1 MNSRKISC
9 IAGAA
14 MAFGLSG
21 CARTPSVDVFGSY
34 FPVWMFCLGGGIA
47 LTLAIRFL
55 LIRAKLDTELGPR
68 ALVYPSL
75 AALFTCAIWLV
86 GFHD

>member
-1 MNSRKISC
+1 
-9 IAGAA
+9 
-14 MAFGLSG
+14 MAFALSG

-47 LTLAIRFL
+47 LTLVVRIL